1 DGPPRPRPI
10 GLGEPA
16 RQRRAS
22 DEVHRNE
29 DLIAVYS
36 HIMDGHHI
44 GVLELGEGLG
54 LAEEAASVA
63 GRRRETARPNELQR
77 DVSAQF
83 SVARPEHLPHPAGTE
98 KLSDLVAIDEVTRSD
113 AGRRSGLALRKLA
126 RGRSGRLRPATIGC
140 RQGIAHAGRSW
151 SAGSPEADAR
161 DLTVAARCAA
171 RSDRLLWRL
180 SSLQSSRYEEPSCG
194 PLLHSHRC
202 WYRWYR
208 SGYMRARPLSLP

>member
-63 GRRRETARPNELQR
+63 GRWRETARPNELQR

-83 SVARPEHLPHPAGTE
+83 SVARPEHLPHSAGTE

-113 AGRRSGLALRKLA
+113 SGRRSCLALRKLA
-126 RGRSGRLRPATIGC
+126 RGRSGRLRRATIGC

-151 SAGSPEADAR
+151 SAGLARGRRQRLDGRRSLRSTVRPAATAALITPE
-161 DLTVAARCAA
+161 LTIRGTFVRAFVA
-171 RSDRLLWRL
+171 
-180 SSLQSSRYEEPSCG
+180 
-194 PLLHSHRC
+194 
-202 WYRWYR
+202 
-208 SGYMRARPLSLP
+208 